1 VSWWTVLALGA
12 GAYACKAIGLVVL
25 GGRPLPPSLQSCL
38 TLIPPAMLGALI
50 VTNTFAIGQTLV
62 IDARAAGVAAAA
74 IATWRRVPFP
84 LIILLASAV
93 TAIVRAL

>member
-12 GAYACKAIGLVVL
+12 GAYACKAIGLVML
-25 GGRPLPPSLQSCL
+25 GGRPLPAPLQSCL

-50 VTNTFAIGQTLV
+50 VTNTFAVGQTLV

>member
-12 GAYACKAIGLVVL
+12 GAYAFKAVGLVVL
-25 GGRPLPPSLQSCL
+25 GGRPLPASLQSCL

-50 VTNTFAIGQTLV
+50 VTNTFAVGQTLV

-74 IATWRRVPFP
+74 IATWRRMPFP
-84 LIILLASAV
+84 LIIVLASAV
-93 TAIVRAL
+93 TALVRAL